1 MRFSEDRIEKLTC
14 SDGIARDI
22 HIWEHETPKA
32 VLLTIHGILDH
43 GGNYLN
49 LGIYM
54 KAHGFAV
61 VAPDQHG
68 HDRKRKAH
76 ISRFEVFLEDLQL
89 MLTWVKDNY
98 NNVPLFILGHSMGG
112 LIVTHYGIR
121 RYQEDPQV
129 KGFVLS
135 GPAYKNSLEVSKLLI
150 KFSGILS
157 ALLPKMTA
165 PVKDL
170 RPYVTHDEAEYK
182 RMRED
187 ERDGFQATSM
197 SVRLG
202 NEILKAQEWVPE
214 HISEWRYPMLAILPG
229 DDRLIDTQ
237 ATRELLSNIEDG
249 LVTELFYP
257 ENYHESF
264 NELNRE
270 EVFASVVTW
279 CESRLK

>member
-14 SDGIARDI
+14 SDKIVRDI
-22 HIWEHETPKA
+22 HIWEHEAPKA
-32 VLLTIHGILDH
+32 VFLTLHGILDH
-43 GGNYLN
+43 GGNYMN
-49 LGIYM
+49 LGIYL
-54 KAHGFAV
+54 KAHGFVV

-76 ISRFEVFLEDLQL
+76 VSRFDVFLDDLQS
-89 MLTWVKDNY
+89 MYAWVIDNY
-98 NNVPLFILGHSMGG
+98 RNVPVFILGHSMGG

-121 RYQEDPQV
+121 RYQEDPRV

-135 GPAYKNSLEVSKLLI
+135 APAYKNSPEVSKLLI

-157 ALLPKMTA
+157 MLVPKMTA
-165 PVKDL
+165 PVEDL

-187 ERDGFQATSM
+187 ERDGIQATKM

-202 NEILKAQEWVPE
+202 NEFLKAQEWIPE
-214 HISEWRYPMLAILPG
+214 HISEWKYPMLAILPG
-229 DDRLIDTQ
+229 NDRLINTEV
-237 ATRELLSNIEDG
+237 TRELLSKIENG
-249 LVTELFYP
+249 LVTEFNFP
-257 ENYHESF
+257 DNYHESF

-270 EVFASVVTW
+270 RSFP
-279 CESRLK
+279 ES